1 MAEPRYVFVSH
12 GADPGHP
19 QYEGGEMTYGEAVIS
34 LPWLRERWGDS
45 FEMLDV
51 KVVTEDVYQVAVTLR
66 KR

>member
-1 MAEPRYVFVSH
+1 
-12 GADPGHP
+12 
-19 QYEGGEMTYGEAVIS
+19 MTYGEAVIS

-51 KVVTEDVYQVAVTLR
+51 KVATEDVYQVAVTLR